1 MALMVTKL
9 AKIFDKMT
17 TASYEAWSRRGFD
30 QGLQGRRE
38 GALVLSPQILLEPS
52 LFFLKNGT
60 EKNYDDDNKSNLQ
73 NGGINVYRGFLLI

>member
-30 QGLQGRRE
+30 QGL
-38 GALVLSPQILLEPS
+38 
-52 LFFLKNGT
+52 
-60 EKNYDDDNKSNLQ
+60 
-73 NGGINVYRGFLLI
+73 